1 MTGERLRF
9 GMERRLQKLKR
20 DELLQILLEI
30 EQENEQLVEENRQLK
45 SRLAQQEVII
55 SEAGSIAEAS
65 LKLSGV
71 FEAAQEAADRYVAS
85 VKRMY
90 AQVGTSNASRSGGST
105 GAVPTAEQPA
115 SRANDTATAGNPI
128 ARVQPPPEAG
138 DHP

>member
-1 MTGERLRF
+1 
-9 GMERRLQKLKR
+9 MERRLQKLKR

-90 AQVGTSNASRSGGST
+90 AQAATSDANKPTGFTGTIS
-105 GAVPTAEQPA
+105 TAEQPT
-115 SRANDTATAGNPI
+115 SRANDTASAGNPTT
-128 ARVQPPPEAG
+128 RVQPPPEAG
-138 DHP
+138 DRP